1 MLIPRDKSIRIIKFD
16 RNLKYFIGSRRTIC
30 LEGSTIMT
38 EYDNVNDSSL
48 EQLLFQVRRLQQDIE
63 NLFTQKEMKKQALLN
78 ACKVRKYS
86 IKQNIGM
93 SVEEAKQILEN
104 HRKRFQAAIR
114 ASESAK
120 KQMKQ
125 AEKTFKEATNKFKR
139 SSYECEKQEKDNV
152 KKISKEFSNQI
163 RNKQKELRDL
173 EHKIKTASQKL
184 T

>member
-1 MLIPRDKSIRIIKFD
+1 
-16 RNLKYFIGSRRTIC
+16 
-30 LEGSTIMT
+30 MT
-38 EYDNVNDSSL
+38 EYENINESTL
-48 EQLLFQVRRLQQDIE
+48 EQLLFSVRRLQQDIE

-93 SVEEAKQILEN
+93 SVDEAKEILDT
-104 HRKRFQAAIR
+104 HRKRYQAAIR
-114 ASESAK
+114 AGESAK

-125 AEKTFKEATNKFKR
+125 AEKTYKEATNKFKR

-163 RNKQKELRDL
+163 KNKQKELRDL
-173 EHKIKTASQKL
+173 EHKIKAATQKFA
-184 T
+184 